1 MRLTPCSS
9 GTTIGAE
16 IGDLDLS
23 GELSDADVSAIREAL
38 FRHHVLLFRDQVLTP
53 EAQVRF
59 ARRLGKPGAPEPSAG
74 LVSHHGSYPEI
85 QRLSF
90 IRSDGRPPTDRRPSQ
105 ADSWHT
111 DYAYLP
117 KPPALAMLA
126 AVELPADG
134 PDTLYLDMRAAYA
147 ALPPVRRAELER
159 LHARHI
165 QKGPLDPAIYQL
177 PPYRRD
183 GAPDDGSAER
193 NAVHPLVRRHPVT
206 DVPALYLAECYTVGI
221 EGMAS
226 ADGRALIAELYRHAK
241 ATGSIYRHQW
251 QPGDCLLWDNTAC
264 NHRRSKPM
272 DAPRV
277 MHRVTIALDQSSRT
291 SG

>member
-1 MRLTPCSS
+1 M
-9 GTTIGAE
+9 IGAE
-16 IGDLDLS
+16 IAGLDLS
-23 GELSDADVSAIREAL
+23 GALSDTDVAALREAL
-38 FRHHVLLFRDQVLTP
+38 FRHHVLCFRDQSLQP

-59 ARRLGKPGAPEPSAG
+59 ARRLGTPGAPEPSAG
-74 LVSHHGSYPEI
+74 LVSHHGNYPEI

-90 IRSDGRPPTDRRPSQ
+90 IRPDGKPPTDRRPSQ

-117 KPPALAMLA
+117 TPPALAMLC

-147 ALPPVRRAELER
+147 ALPPERRAELER
-159 LHARHI
+159 LQARHV

-177 PPYRRD
+177 PPYRRE

-206 DVPALYLAECYTVGI
+206 DAPALYLAQCYTVGI
-221 EGMAS
+221 EGMAPEP
-226 ADGRALIAELYRHAK
+226 GRALIAELYRHAQ
-241 ATGSIYRHQW
+241 ATGGLYRHRW
-251 QPGDCLLWDNTAC
+251 RPGDCLLWDNTAC

-277 MHRVTIALDQSSRT
+277 MHRVTIALPA
-291 SG
+291 